1 MAYRWTRAWPRER
14 ESFHLIRSHGLN
26 ATQCPPLPLTWAI
39 KSVSHTHSYVA
50 SQMLLKS
57 TNPHLNKERT
67 SFVVFNL
74 QKIRHMNLLKGHA
87 RKNSQQRNLVDRH
100 SLSSHMRKG
109 WMDTTQQVDRSFS
122 VTLTHLLPDMSSLYL
137 PLLIFWTPVVNKQL
151 PESIWP
157 QEHDQHAPVRGTHV
171 CSHVDISGLKTWFS
185 CISDEVTLSYHIMCC
200 FGI

>member
-1 MAYRWTRAWPRER
+1 MSAHGLQMDSSMTEREG

-50 SQMLLKS
+50 LQMLLKS

-74 QKIRHMNLLKGHA
+74 QNIQHMNLLKGHA
-87 RKNSQQRNLVDRH
+87 RKNLQQRNLLDRH

-109 WMDTTQQVDRSFS
+109 C
-122 VTLTHLLPDMSSLYL
+122 LYL
-137 PLLIFWTPVVNKQL
+137 PLLIFLNTCCKQTIVW
-151 PESIWP
+151 EHTASGAWP
-157 QEHDQHAPVRGTHV
+157 TCTCLYV
-171 CSHVDISGLKTWFS
+171 CSHEDISGLKTWF
-185 CISDEVTLSYHIMCC
+185 
-200 FGI
+200 